1 MVTGGSTHAME
12 TLLRSLSMDG
22 IAAGEEDEAVGVRRD
37 VDIVDVARKAYEAL
51 QRKGWSPALCEA
63 ALTATEASCAG
74 DGGESFNEQR
84 KRRLARALEHLVL
97 TTPLEQQPA
106 EYRSSGAGGKAGA
119 PSGRLAKKAAASEA
133 ADAPASLPA
142 SASMQRLQEAAA
154 ADPLSLVDLDDA
166 VQAAGELGEL
176 AEAGGAV
183 DGEDGE
189 DEGLDIDEAAKSLYL
204 EPRGPKGPRFR
215 SKEEVASLRAQAA
228 AEGER
233 LRKERE
239 AAHEA
244 EDEAEAAA
252 HLARMLAAASQAEA
266 RAQRGGAEQQA
277 VSARLRSGLDAY
289 VSSEAARPMLAVR
302 SSLPAAAARDAL
314 VAAISRFQVTL
325 VVGATGSGKTTQVPQ
340 YILDDAILRG
350 AGASV
355 KMVVTQPRRVAA
367 TSVATRV
374 AAERGEKL
382 GLTVGYK
389 IRQEAVGGDA
399 RILFATTGV
408 LLRRLN
414 DDPALAGV
422 SHVLVDEAHE
432 RSLDNDLLLTLLRDI
447 LPLRPSLKLVLMSA
461 TMDADVFS
469 SYFSLPREAVLFV
482 PGVTHPVQERFLE
495 DIVALTGY
503 TPPQGSSELS
513 RGSSR
518 GSGAPSPAIE
528 SEALRKAGYPDAV
541 ARLVPT
547 LSQDAVNYNLLGA
560 VLNQICSDKAQPP
573 GGILVFLPGL
583 MEIQQAR
590 EAALQQPGVRSATD
604 NGRYLSALH
613 SQLGSA
619 EQAQAFAPVPA
630 GFRKLVLATNIAE
643 TSVTIE
649 DVVHVVDAGKLKE
662 TGYDIGTGMPTLLEA
677 WVSKASAQQRRGR
690 AGRVRPGVCWRL
702 YSRAT
707 HAGFAAFALPEIQR
721 VPLIGAL
728 LSATS
733 LRSGG
738 PGGATALLAKAP
750 SPPAPA
756 TLAAAAATLVHLGAM
771 DTRLRLTAL
780 GRRLAALPLDPRVG
794 KMLVFACLLRCV
806 GPALTV
812 AAVFGGRSLFVA
824 PLDKRE
830 EANAAKAAF
839 AGDGCSDHIAAVRAF
854 DGWLAAKK
862 EGRSAEERYI
872 RESYLSR
879 RGLMEVADSRR
890 QCAGLL
896 VEAGLLGGSTG
907 GRRNGRGG
915 GGGGGAS
922 QEERDHGVDAAAWSL
937 ANENAGDM
945 RVLAAL
951 LVAGLAP
958 NIARVEPAAKPGSP
972 AKLFIRLPPD
982 DGDAA
987 PPQKRGGKAQPVK
1000 AAREAPCQLHPGC
1013 VAHGRKLP
1021 SRHVVY
1027 LEAVRSS
1034 SIFLRDCTPVTP
1046 YALLLFGGEL
1056 RVRGDGVTVD
1066 GWATFKAPPR
1076 IAVLLGALRTRLNG
1090 LLLSRVATPQAD
1102 LETAAVLKALK
1113 ALLAAE

>member
-1 MVTGGSTHAME
+1 M
-12 TLLRSLSMDG
+12 
-22 IAAGEEDEAVGVRRD
+22 
-37 VDIVDVARKAYEAL
+37 
-51 QRKGWSPALCEA
+51 
-63 ALTATEASCAG
+63 
-74 DGGESFNEQR
+74 
-84 KRRLARALEHLVL
+84 
-97 TTPLEQQPA
+97 
-106 EYRSSGAGGKAGA
+106 
-119 PSGRLAKKAAASEA
+119 
-133 ADAPASLPA
+133 
-142 SASMQRLQEAAA
+142 
-154 ADPLSLVDLDDA
+154 
-166 VQAAGELGEL
+166 
-176 AEAGGAV
+176 
-183 DGEDGE
+183 
-189 DEGLDIDEAAKSLYL
+189 
-204 EPRGPKGPRFR
+204 
-215 SKEEVASLRAQAA
+215 
-228 AEGER
+228 
-233 LRKERE
+233 
-239 AAHEA
+239 
-244 EDEAEAAA
+244 
-252 HLARMLAAASQAEA
+252 
-266 RAQRGGAEQQA
+266 
-277 VSARLRSGLDAY
+277 
-289 VSSEAARPMLAVR
+289 
-302 SSLPAAAARDAL
+302 
-314 VAAISRFQVTL
+314 
-325 VVGATGSGKTTQVPQ
+325 
-340 YILDDAILRG
+340 
-350 AGASV
+350 
-355 KMVVTQPRRVAA
+355 
-367 TSVATRV
+367 
-374 AAERGEKL
+374 
-382 GLTVGYK
+382 
-389 IRQEAVGGDA
+389 
-399 RILFATTGV
+399 
-408 LLRRLN
+408 
-414 DDPALAGV
+414 
-422 SHVLVDEAHE
+422 
-432 RSLDNDLLLTLLRDI
+432 
-447 LPLRPSLKLVLMSA
+447 RPSLKLVLMSA

-495 DIVALTGY
+495 DIVAITGY
-503 TPPQGSSELS
+503 NPPQGETS
-513 RGSSR
+513 RGPSRSS
-518 GSGAPSPAIE
+518 GGPPPAVE
-528 SEALRKAGYPDAV
+528 SEALRKAGYPEAV

-547 LSQDAVNYNLLGA
+547 MSQDAVNYNLLGA
-560 VLNQICSDKAQPP
+560 VLNRICSDKSQPP

-590 EAALQQPGVRSATD
+590 EAALQQPGVRSATE
-604 NGRYLSALH
+604 NGRWLSALH

-630 GFRKLVLATNIAE
+630 GMRKLVLATNIAE

-771 DTRLRLTAL
+771 DARLRLTAL
-780 GRRLAALPLDPRVG
+780 GRRLAVLPLDPRVG

-830 EANAAKAAF
+830 EANAAKAVF

-854 DGWLAAKK
+854 DGWMAAKK
-862 EGRSAEERYI
+862 EGRGAEERYI
-872 RESYLSR
+872 RESFLSK

-896 VEAGLLGGSTG
+896 VEAGLLGGGTG

-915 GGGGGAS
+915 GGSGAS
-922 QEERDHGVDAAAWSL
+922 QEERDHGVDAAAWAV

-958 NIARVEPAAKPGSP
+958 NIARVEPAAKPGAP

-982 DGDAA
+982 DADAA
-987 PPQKRGGKAQPVK
+987 PPPKRGGKAPPVK
-1000 AAREAPCQLHPGC
+1000 AVREAPCQLHPGC

-1066 GWATFKAPPR
+1066 GWASFKAPPR

-1102 LETAAVLKALK
+1102 QETAAVLKALK